1 MPAASVSPMPS
12 ATSASSAPSPPSGE
26 RVCSTNAASA
36 ASCCCTSTAIAAS
49 ACATPARRG
58 PRVGAPGA
66 AGLSVVARHRRG
78 VAAAALP
85 LPCALVGCALLTTAL
100 AAHCHGAVGRGA
112 ASSPRACS
120 RAGLQPGTPQA
131 VCCTHGHRGGRPA
144 GVGCAPH
151 AAGTPPLQPV
161 TRAARRTGVVG
172 GARRRRDGSAR
183 RGACRARPRR
193 PRPRRPARAH
203 RLRARCRWSR
213 TGPRPTG
220 RPGPPH
226 WRWSAQSASRPAPPT
241 RLWGRRA
248 SDLKSGVSG
257 GALARGAAR
266 VPRRRPA
273 GRRGA
278 RASSAV
284 ARGVALDVYG

>member
-1 MPAASVSPMPS
+1 MVQ
-12 ATSASSAPSPPSGE
+12 
-26 RVCSTNAASA
+26 
-36 ASCCCTSTAIAAS
+36 
-49 ACATPARRG
+49 
-58 PRVGAPGA
+58 
-66 AGLSVVARHRRG
+66 LVAR
-78 VAAAALP
+78 AA
-85 LPCALVGCALLTTAL
+85 C
-100 AAHCHGAVGRGA
+100 
-112 ASSPRACS
+112 SPRACS

-131 VCCTHGHRGGRPA
+131 VCRTHGHRGGRPA

-151 AAGTPPLQPV
+151 AAGAPPLQPV